1 MPELSPTYVE
11 VAVLLPALPPLTY
24 AVPVE
29 LAGKV
34 LRGSHVLVPLGRKR
48 EVGVVVK
55 VGVGQGA
62 LVGDKVREILEVLG
76 DEPLLGPR
84 LLDLILWAAKY
95 YLATPGETL
104 RTALPPALHRR
115 PAPAVQISREGRRV
129 LELQDA
135 LLRSTDDDLKEKE
148 REALKL
154 LASRRGGR
162 MSLSRLEREINP
174 AAIRRLTDRG
184 LLTRHVRDRR
194 PAKIRTDLLLEL
206 VEPQDLDLDAFNRAK
221 AQRLLLELVQ
231 QAGGKVRLGQL
242 RVKPNNARYLARR
255 LAQLGVLRLSEVE
268 VPRDPFAGEPVEV
281 DHLPDRLTDEQQVAL
296 DKLLAA
302 NDRGEFAP
310 FLLFGV
316 TSSGKTEV
324 YLHFIAKAL
333 EGGKNALVLVPEIS
347 LTPQLAARFR
357 ARFGDHV
364 AVLHSG
370 LSEAERFSQW
380 RLIHEGQL
388 RIVVGARSAVFAPL
402 GNLGVVIVDEEHDPS
417 FKQETG
423 VRYNARDLALM
434 RASICDAVVV
444 LGSATPSLESF
455 NGAKRGR
462 LNLLTMRNRA
472 TPRPL
477 PRVEVVDLRTYTTG
491 REGILSAPLSAA
503 LEQTLQNKE
512 QAILFLNRRGFSSFV
527 LCKSCGHIIR
537 CRNCSVSMTYHRK
550 GRERIICHYC
560 GYAEGLPKRCPACAA
575 EGLGLMGLGTERV
588 EEVLTKRFP
597 GARVARLD
605 RDTAQ
610 GKGLR
615 TILTAVRKREV
626 DILVGTQMVT
636 KGHDFPDVTLVGV
649 ICADLGLH
657 FPDFRAGERT
667 FQLLTQVAGRAGR
680 GERPG
685 KVLVQTYS
693 PQHAS
698 LRCAKEHDYEAFYT
712 QEVLSRDELG
722 YPPTGHLTTVHLN
735 GPDPDEVARAAR
747 SLAIQARELGKR
759 EGLGGVGILGPTEAP
774 LQKLKGKTRWL
785 MLLKAPAR
793 APLRR
798 MVAALQAMVAQ
809 ADLGK
814 VRVYFDVD
822 PLSML

>member
-1 MPELSPTYVE
+1 MPDSSTTYVE
-11 VAVLLPALPPLTY
+11 VALLMPALPPLTY
-24 AVPVE
+24 AVPPE
-29 LAGKV
+29 LGDQV
-34 LRGSHVLVPLGRKR
+34 QRGSHVLVPLGRKR

-55 VGVGQGA
+55 VGVGHGQ
-62 LVGDKVREILEVLG
+62 LIGDKVREVLEVLS

-84 LLDLILWAAKY
+84 LLDLVLWAATY

-115 PAPAVQISREGRRV
+115 PAPSVQISREGRRV
-129 LELQDA
+129 LELQEA
-135 LLRSTDDDLKEKE
+135 LLRSTDDDLTRKE
-148 REALKL
+148 RDALEL
-154 LASRRGGR
+154 LASRRAGR
-162 MSLSRLEREINP
+162 MSLNSLERELGP
-174 AAIRRLTDRG
+174 AAIRRLMDRG
-184 LLTRHVRDRR
+184 LLSRYVRDRH
-194 PAKIRTDLLLEL
+194 PAKVRTDLLLEL
-206 VEPQDLDLDAFNRAK
+206 VEPLDLDAFNRAK
-221 AQRLLLELVQ
+221 SQRFLLELVQ
-231 QAGGKVRLGQL
+231 EAGGKVRLGQL
-242 RVKPNNARYLARR
+242 RVKPTNARHLARR
-255 LAQLGVLRLSEVE
+255 LAQRGALRLSEVE
-268 VPRDPFAGEPVEV
+268 VPRDPFAGEAVEV
-281 DHLPDRLTDEQQVAL
+281 DHLPDRLTDEQQIAL
-296 DKLLAA
+296 GKLGAA
-302 NDRGEFAP
+302 AAQGQFAA

-324 YLHFIAKAL
+324 YLHFIAQQL
-333 EGGKNALVLVPEIS
+333 ERGKNALVLVPEIS

-357 ARFGDHV
+357 ARFGDQV

-370 LSEAERFSQW
+370 LSQAERFSQW
-380 RLIHEGQL
+380 RLIRKGQL
-388 RIVVGARSAVFAPL
+388 RIVVGARSAVFAPM
-402 GNLGVVIVDEEHDPS
+402 GNLGVIIVDEEHDSS

-434 RASICDAVVV
+434 RARVCDAVAV

-455 NGAKRGR
+455 NGAKQGR
-462 LNLLTMRNRA
+462 LGLLTMRHRA

-477 PRVEVVDLRTYTTG
+477 PRVEVVDLRTYNTG
-491 REGILSAPLSAA
+491 KEGILSAPMSAA
-503 LEQTLQNKE
+503 LEQTLANGE

-560 GYAEGLPKRCPACAA
+560 GYAEGLPTRCPACAA
-575 EGLGLMGLGTERV
+575 DKLGLMGLGTERV
-588 EEVLTKRFP
+588 EEALTQRFP
-597 GARVARLD
+597 SARVARLD

-615 TILTAVRKREV
+615 TILAAVRKREV

-698 LRCAKEHDYEAFYT
+698 LRCAQEHDYEAFYN
-712 QEVLSRDELG
+712 QEILSRDELG
-722 YPPTGHLTTVHLN
+722 YPPVGHLTTAHLS
-735 GPDPDEVARAAR
+735 GPKADEVARAAR
-747 SLAIQARELGKR
+747 RLASQARDLGR
-759 EGLGGVGILGPTEAP
+759 EESLGTVSILGPAEAP

-785 MLLKAPAR
+785 MLLKAPTR

-798 MVAALQAMVAQ
+798 MVAGLQVWVTGS
-809 ADLGK
+809 DLGK
-814 VRVYFDVD
+814 VRVHFDVD